1 MRKSI
6 AVLAVIVVIAAASAY
21 FYFYYVSVPNVY
33 IRLIDP
39 PSVPSGTQSLNIS
52 YSSVTVTYLSPGSSS
67 VSNNVSSGAVYHS
80 VSSSV
85 KGTVNLLSAVNVSV
99 VLAGVSVPS
108 GAKITSVSFNVTSS
122 SIDINGVTYPVRLA
136 ESKITVNTAQ
146 NSFNVNGTTSVLI
159 SFSPRII
166 STPAA
171 NSTSYF
177 LIPSLKAVVTH
188 GLSGD
193 HSANAGERINL
204 TEKERSDLNSIK
216 SVNISVISASISTA
230 NNETSVLVTVKD
242 NSNQSIDLKHV
253 LIFGNMSL
261 LNITPTAGVNASHDG
276 VNTSHEG
283 EAVGLESELPE
294 FESGGNAINFLI
306 SSNGS
311 LFLPA
316 TGVEDIPGFVL
327 SPGQNVTLSFIG
339 SIKLGHGVVHMSFI
353 KGDTYQAVVK
363 GEESASAQTAIVAS

>member
-1 MRKSI
+1 MHKSV
-6 AVLAVIVVIAAASAY
+6 AALAVIVVIAAASAY

-67 VSNNVSSGAVYHS
+67 VFNS
-80 VSSSV
+80 VSSSA
-85 KGTVNLLSAVNVSV
+85 KGTINLLSAINVSV
-99 VLAGVSVPS
+99 VLAGVSVPA

-122 SIDINGVTYPVRLA
+122 SIDVNGVTYPIRLA
-136 ESKITVNTAQ
+136 ESEITVNTAQ
-146 NSFNVNGTTSVLI
+146 NSLNVNGTTSVLI
-159 SFSPRII
+159 SFSPRVI
-166 STPAA
+166 STPTA

-177 LIPSLKAVVTH
+177 LVPSLKAIVTP

-193 HSANAGERINL
+193 HGANAGERINL
-204 TEKERSDLNSIK
+204 TQRERSDLNSVP

-261 LNITPTAGVNASHDG
+261 LNIAPTTGVNASHDG

-283 EAVGLESELPE
+283 EAAGLERELPE
-294 FESGGNAINFLI
+294 FESDGNAINFLI

-339 SIKLGHGVVHMSFI
+339 SIKLGHGVIHMSFI

-363 GEESASAQTAIVAS
+363 GEESASVQIPIVAS